1 MAHDEQWL
9 TPRLQTAATLCN
21 QTPAATESPL
31 WLGVDLA
38 TCDVV
43 SMVVDRDGQPVAVC
57 LDWADVVRDGIVW
70 DFFGA
75 VTIVRRHL
83 DTLEQQF
90 GRRFSHAATSFP
102 PGTDP
107 RISINVLESAGLEVS
122 HVLDEPTAVADL
134 LQLDNAGV
142 VDIGGG
148 TTGIAI
154 VKKGKVTY
162 SADEATG
169 GHHISLT
176 LAGNRRISLEEAE
189 QYKRGHGDE
198 IWPAVKPVYEK
209 MADIVARHIEGQ
221 GITDL
226 WLAGGSCM
234 QPGVAALFC
243 KQFPAL
249 QVHLPQHSLFMTP
262 LAIASSGRE
271 KAEGSMQSELQTA
284 LFQAFDTLNLQRVK
298 TFSVPPVTLC
308 GPGAVSS
315 CGQQAQTRG
324 LKHLFVM
331 ADSFLHQA
339 GMTAGLTRSLAV
351 KGIAMTLWPCPV
363 GEPCITD
370 VCAAVAQ
377 LRESG
382 CDGVIAFGGGSVLD
396 AAKAVAL
403 LVTNPDSTLAEMSET
418 SVLQPRLPLIAIPTT
433 AGTGSETTNVTVIID
448 AVSGRKQVLAHAS
461 LMPDVAILDAALT
474 EGVPSH
480 VTAMT
485 GIDALTH
492 AIEAYS
498 ALNATPFTDSLAIG
512 AIAMIGKSL
521 PKAVGYGHDLAAR
534 ESMLLASCMAGMAF
548 SSAGLGLCHAM
559 AHQPGA
565 ALHIPHGLA
574 NAMLLPTV
582 MEFNRMVCRDRFSQ
596 IGRALRTKKSDDRDA
611 INAVSELIAEVGIGK
626 RLGDVGATSAHYGA
640 WAQAALEDI
649 CLRSNPRTA
658 SLEQIVGLYA
668 AAQ

>member
-1 MAHDEQWL
+1 MLPEYFEFYNPVKLLCGQWSL
-9 TPRLQTAATLCN
+9 ENIPYELGRLRVKK
-21 QTPAATESPL
+21 PL
-31 WLGVDLA
+31 ML
-38 TCDVV
+38 V
-43 SMVVDRDGQPVAVC
+43 SGTMLQQ
-57 LDWADVVRDGIVW
+57 GILQMM
-70 DFFGA
+70 G
-75 VTIVRRHL
+75 
-83 DTLEQQF
+83 E
-90 GRRFSHAATSFP
+90 P
-102 PGTDP
+102 MPM
-107 RISINVLESAGLEVS
+107 VLES
-122 HVLDEPTAVADL
+122 
-134 LQLDNAGV
+134 
-142 VDIGGG
+142 
-148 TTGIAI
+148 GIPQDSSFEL
-154 VKKGKVTY
+154 V
-162 SADEATG
+162 ER
-169 GHHISLT
+169 
-176 LAGNRRISLEEAE
+176 LAAHAREE
-189 QYKRGHGDE
+189 
-198 IWPAVKPVYEK
+198 
-209 MADIVARHIEGQ
+209 
-221 GITDL
+221 
-226 WLAGGSCM
+226 
-234 QPGVAALFC
+234 
-243 KQFPAL
+243 
-249 QVHLPQHSLFMTP
+249 
-262 LAIASSGRE
+262 
-271 KAEGSMQSELQTA
+271 
-284 LFQAFDTLNLQRVK
+284 
-298 TFSVPPVTLC
+298 
-308 GPGAVSS
+308 
-315 CGQQAQTRG
+315 
-324 LKHLFVM
+324 
-331 ADSFLHQA
+331 
-339 GMTAGLTRSLAV
+339 
-351 KGIAMTLWPCPV
+351 
-363 GEPCITD
+363 
-370 VCAAVAQ
+370 
-377 LRESG
+377 G
-382 CDGVIAFGGGSVLD
+382 CDGVVAIGGGSVLD

-448 AVSGRKQVLAHAS
+448 AVSERKQVLVHAS

-582 MEFNRMVCRDRFSQ
+582 MEFNRMVCRERFSQ

-611 INAVSELIAEVGIGK
+611 INAVSELIAEVGINK
-626 RLGDVGATSAHYGA
+626 RLADVGATTGHYGA

>member
-31 WLGVDLA
+31 WLGVDLG

-90 GRRFSHAATSFP
+90 GLRFSHAATSFP

-107 RISINVLESAGLEVS
+107 RISINVLES
-122 HVLDEPTAVADL
+122 
-134 LQLDNAGV
+134 
-142 VDIGGG
+142 
-148 TTGIAI
+148 
-154 VKKGKVTY
+154 
-162 SADEATG
+162 
-169 GHHISLT
+169 
-176 LAGNRRISLEEAE
+176 
-189 QYKRGHGDE
+189 
-198 IWPAVKPVYEK
+198 
-209 MADIVARHIEGQ
+209 
-221 GITDL
+221 
-226 WLAGGSCM
+226 
-234 QPGVAALFC
+234 
-243 KQFPAL
+243 
-249 QVHLPQHSLFMTP
+249 
-262 LAIASSGRE
+262 
-271 KAEGSMQSELQTA
+271 
-284 LFQAFDTLNLQRVK
+284 
-298 TFSVPPVTLC
+298 
-308 GPGAVSS
+308 
-315 CGQQAQTRG
+315 
-324 LKHLFVM
+324 
-331 ADSFLHQA
+331 
-339 GMTAGLTRSLAV
+339 AGLTRSLAV

-418 SVLQPRLPLIAIPTT
+418 SVLQSRLPLIAIPTT

-582 MEFNRMVCRDRFSQ
+582 MEFNRMVCRERFSQ

-640 WAQAALEDI
+640 WAQAAQEDI